1 MLVISIIMFVRKK
14 TKLRIAY
21 GLLTLTSLSVF
32 VYDAEVR
39 SDSSIRNSQAQLAQ
53 FRKEPAPLPITPL
66 AESPFPE
73 ARPGVI
79 TAGEPRIARMEP
91 AAAAAHAPHTTP
103 SGVYFLTVAVQ
114 VPAHEGLIDLNR
126 GTRVRL
132 VREQDGKFLVRRNG
146 TDFLIEKTQV
156 TDNIGSLTK
165 LARNSS

>member
-1 MLVISIIMFVRKK
+1 MFVRKK

-39 SDSSIRNSQAQLAQ
+39 SDSSIRIGEAQPAQ
-53 FRKEPAPLPITPL
+53 FSKEPTPLPITPL

-73 ARPGVI
+73 ARPGAL
-79 TAGEPRIARMEP
+79 TAGKPRIARMEP
-91 AAAAAHAPHTTP
+91 AAAGAHAPHTTS

-114 VPAHEGLIDLNR
+114 VPAQEGLIELNR

-146 TDFLIEKTQV
+146 SDFLIEKTQV
-156 TDNIGSLTK
+156 TDDSSSLTK